1 MATRLALLI
10 PQKKQQHQ
18 SIMARFK
25 TIHEKISRFKNRW
38 IHLPF
43 IIILAFFVM
52 LFFFGDYNFINR
64 KEYINKISAIKAEIK
79 ANEDSAAVYEAKSRE
94 LDTDR
99 QTLERIAREKYGMKR
114 TNEDVYITDI
124 P

>member
-1 MATRLALLI
+1 MA
-10 PQKKQQHQ
+10 Q
-18 SIMARFK
+18 FK
-25 TIHEKISRFKNRW
+25 TIREKISKFKNRW

-43 IIILAFFVM
+43 IIILAFFIM

-64 KEYINKISAIKAEIK
+64 KDYINQISALKAEIK

-114 TNEDVYITDI
+114 ANEDVYITDI

>member
-1 MATRLALLI
+1 
-10 PQKKQQHQ
+10 
-18 SIMARFK
+18 MARFK
-25 TIHEKISRFKNRW
+25 KLHESAENFKNRW

-43 IIILAFFVM
+43 IIIMAFFVM

-64 KEYINKISAIKAEIK
+64 KDYINQISAIKAEIK

-114 TNEDVYITDI
+114 ANEDVYITDI

>member
-1 MATRLALLI
+1 
-10 PQKKQQHQ
+10 
-18 SIMARFK
+18 MARFK
-25 TIHEKISRFKNRW
+25 RLREKASNFKERW

-43 IIILAFFVM
+43 IIIMVFFVM

-64 KEYINKISAIKAEIK
+64 KQYIDQINDLQAEIK

-99 QTLERIAREKYGMKR
+99 QTLERIAREKYGKIGR
-114 TNEDVYITDI
+114 AHV
-124 P
+124 